1 MRRPGREAPSRVTR
15 GSDGHPRQR
24 AAVHAHLVAQG
35 RPARHRRGR
44 SPCRGDGAAG
54 DAAEHE
60 VRGCRSRRARCGGRL
75 RTRDVSGRRADGV
88 DGLHGD
94 GVGRGGR
101 EAGEHRRR
109 VRHAR
114 RRPRRDRDVV
124 TGDCRTAVVGRR
136 RPVRGHPGCGDVAED
151 QIRRRAGDGR
161 RGRGEHDEHL
171 PVSARARRGDAASVG
186 RRAEDR
192 IRRSVAAAS
201 TATTGERAAVRAVPI
216 TAATAA
222 VPAASATATAAG
234 AARAVDAATALAGVP
249 RRRHRPRIAS
259 AAGRAAAASVGRRVS
274 TTTADGACSAAIAT
288 ARSGGSAG

>member
-1 MRRPGREAPSRVTR
+1 MRSPGCEAPSRVTR
-15 GSDGHPRQR
+15 GVDGHPRQR
-24 AAVHAHLVAQG
+24 AAVDAHLVAQG
-35 RPARHRRGR
+35 RPARHRGGR
-44 SPCRGDGAAG
+44 SPGRGDGAAG

-60 VRGCRSRRARCGGRL
+60 VRGRRSRRAGCGGRL
-75 RTRDVSGRRADGV
+75 RARDFSGRRADGV

-101 EAGEHRRR
+101 EAGERRRR

-114 RRPRRDRDVV
+114 RSPRRDRDVV
-124 TGDCRTAVVGRR
+124 AGDCRTAVVGRR
-136 RPVRGHPGCGDVAED
+136 RPVCGHPGCGDLAEN
-151 QIRRRAGDGR
+151 QVRRRAGDGR

-201 TATTGERAAVRAVPI
+201 TATSGECAAVRAVPI

-222 VPAASATATAAG
+222 VPAASATATTAG

-259 AAGRAAAASVGRRVS
+259 AAGRAAAARARRVS